1 MDDTRKRIDDLV
13 NRGLLDQW
21 YAVAKSVQVKPGK
34 PHAVKA
40 LGRDLVL
47 WRDCRRPPQVPRG
60 LLPAPRRAAL
70 ARRGHWATTSPAAIT
85 A

>member
-1 MDDTRKRIDDLV
+1 MDDARQRIDDLV

-21 YAVAKSVQVKPGK
+21 YAVAKSVQVKPGR
-34 PHAVKA
+34 HAPPA

-47 WRDCRRPPQVPRG
+47 WRDAAAGSLNAWRITARTAARGCRAVKSS
-60 LLPAPRRAAL
+60 
-70 ARRGHWATTSPAAIT
+70 ATTSPAAIT